1 MSILWKKL
9 TLLMT
14 ICLALSLTSPS
25 RATEI
30 ELDPV
35 CNASTQTYLSLRND
49 YLALSKKS
57 GQAFRELV
65 LAMKVAERDR
75 KLCIKS
81 INAQF
86 KDQLVSNKSRFDSMK
101 SDRTIKREVREMQ
114 RRDEVSKISAARDAA
129 IKSVLVIPELP
140 ARPSKRN

>member
-30 ELDPV
+30 ESDPV

-86 KDQLVSNKSRFDSMK
+86 KDQLVSNKLRFDSMK
-101 SDRTIKREVREMQ
+101 SDRTMKREVREMQ

-129 IKSVLVIPELP
+129 IKSVLLIPELP

>member
-1 MSILWKKL
+1 M
-9 TLLMT
+9 
-14 ICLALSLTSPS
+14 
-25 RATEI
+25 
-30 ELDPV
+30 
-35 CNASTQTYLSLRND
+35 
-49 YLALSKKS
+49 
-57 GQAFRELV
+57 
-65 LAMKVAERDR
+65 AERDR
-75 KLCIKS
+75 KMCIKS

>member
-14 ICLALSLTSPS
+14 ICLALSVASPS

-30 ELDPV
+30 ALDPI
-35 CNASTQTYLSLRND
+35 CNSSTQTYLSLRND
-49 YLALSKKS
+49 YLASPKQS

-65 LAMKVAERDR
+65 LAMKMAERDR
-75 KLCIKS
+75 KMCIKS